1 MSTNDKQPKG
11 DRVEEVIIVEE
22 IIIEEV
28 DIEECARAGKHPPKA
43 KRYRIRVDDR
53 YFVVTEPRMTGRA
66 ILLLAG
72 KTPPESYILTQKIRG
87 GGLHTVELGEVVDFT
102 KPGIE
107 RFNTLPR
114 QVQEG

>member
-28 DIEECARAGKHPPKA
+28 DIEECARPPKA